1 QRINNMNTKICLILL
16 AAVAGLASA
25 DKRPTYSYQEPQNS
39 YSPPQ
44 NTYQA
49 PEDSSEEVYSAPSEE
64 SYSSQSEEEEEYG
77 YGPAKYDFDWS
88 VKDEYSGNDFGQEET
103 RDGDRTDGSYYV
115 HLPDGRLQKVT
126 YYVDGDSGYV
136 AEVTYEGEAQYPE
149 ASEESSESYE
159 APKPSYSAP
168 SPSYSAPESEES
180 EEAVVSSGRY
190 GAPRN

>member
-16 AAVAGLASA
+16 AAVAALASA
-25 DKRPTYSYQEPQNS
+25 DKRPTYSYQQPQNS

-49 PEDSSEEVYSAPSEE
+49 PEESSEEVYSAPSEEVYSAPSEE
-64 SYSSQSEEEEEYG
+64 SYSASSEEEYG

-149 ASEESSESYE
+149 ASEESSDSYE
-159 APKPSYSAP
+159 
-168 SPSYSAPESEES
+168 
-180 EEAVVSSGRY
+180 
-190 GAPRN
+190 